1 MCATRR
7 LARSLQLGA
16 PGTDGRVL
24 SAFTMASWLDQLFD
38 EALLR
43 GELSAAEAAVRVLSP
58 LQERLLWRQVIARA
72 LGKDGAA
79 ALFDLDGLAAA
90 AQDAHALMETW
101 GLSAAAVQAGGHDE
115 ASRFLQWR
123 HAFLRLCD
131 SRAWRD
137 AARQTRWRVA
147 KLAEGIGR
155 LPQQIE
161 LAGFDRFNP
170 GEKNLLAVLA
180 QRGVAIEQRPLGQAA
195 PQRLETVSFADAD
208 SEYRALAEWLR
219 SKLAAHPTARLG
231 VVVPDLAGARAL
243 LTRRLDEVIAP
254 EAFAAH
260 HAQSVRCYNLSLGSP
275 LNTLP
280 PVEVALTLLRLAT
293 QARRVEQSM
302 LGGLLLAPYWSAEQG
317 EAEARALLDAE
328 SRKRLPAVLSLDR
341 WLQFAETRRAKGLPI
356 GRTLRHLESLRK
368 AATVGGKG
376 KRLPGVWA
384 EHFRALLRIAGWPGE
399 RALASHDFQAREAFY
414 EVLDGLTDFDAIV
427 GEQSIGEA
435 LSLLNDAC
443 AEVLFQPRTEG
454 APPVQVLGLLE
465 AAGESFD
472 ALWVSGMLANAWPP
486 AARPNPLLPAALQ
499 RAVGTP
505 NASPEVQLVFASGV
519 HQRFLQAAPEVV
531 FSWPRMDGERELQP
545 SPLLAGMPPAEREW
559 GVPVA
564 SLEVLRQAAEAS
576 LEWLVDAQAPAVAE
590 LEDARHLKGGTALLK
605 AQAICPASAFYQ
617 FRLGAGAL
625 EAPVDGLDP
634 RARGSLL
641 HLVFE
646 YFWRDRAS
654 AELREMPDELRRAA
668 IDAAV
673 EAGLAEFEQGSAGGS
688 GNGALPARF
697 RGIEAARLRRL
708 LGAWLNLDLSR
719 GEDFRVVACEEKH
732 QLCLDG
738 IEATVVIDRID
749 ELVGLDMQ
757 GDDLPGSGKRL
768 VIDYKTGARVD
779 ARSWA
784 AVRITEPQLPIYAAF
799 AVNPHPLAGAAFA
812 QVRSDKMGFVGITE
826 TAGLLPKVKSLAES
840 RRRFPESVFADWAS
854 LITHWRQ
861 SLLAIAGEIRAGD
874 ARVVFADERDL
885 ALSPVL
891 PLLRLAER
899 RWQYERLS
907 RGSAAAATAAARA
920 SADDAG
926 IDAEPESDRAISP
939 AGAHP

>member
-1 MCATRR
+1 
-7 LARSLQLGA
+7 
-16 PGTDGRVL
+16 
-24 SAFTMASWLDQLFD
+24 
-38 EALLR
+38 
-43 GELSAAEAAVRVLSP
+43 
-58 LQERLLWRQVIARA
+58 
-72 LGKDGAA
+72 
-79 ALFDLDGLAAA
+79 
-90 AQDAHALMETW
+90 
-101 GLSAAAVQAGGHDE
+101 
-115 ASRFLQWR
+115 
-123 HAFLRLCD
+123 
-131 SRAWRD
+131 
-137 AARQTRWRVA
+137 
-147 KLAEGIGR
+147 
-155 LPQQIE
+155 
-161 LAGFDRFNP
+161 
-170 GEKNLLAVLA
+170 
-180 QRGVAIEQRPLGQAA
+180 
-195 PQRLETVSFADAD
+195 
-208 SEYRALAEWLR
+208 EYRALAEWLR
-219 SKLAAHPTARLG
+219 SKLTADPTARLG

-254 EAFAAH
+254 EAFAAQ
-260 HAQSVRCYNLSLGSP
+260 HAQSVRRYNLSLGNP
-275 LNTLP
+275 LNNLP
-280 PVEVALTLLRLAT
+280 LVEVALNLLRLAT

-302 LGGLLLAPYWSAEQG
+302 LGSLLLAPYWSAEQG

-341 WLQFAETRRAKGLPI
+341 WLQFAATRRAKGLPI
-356 GRTLRHLESLRK
+356 GRTLHHLEGLRK

-376 KRLPGVWA
+376 KRLPGAWA
-384 EHFRALLRIAGWPGE
+384 DQFRALLRIAGWPGE
-399 RALASHDFQAREAFY
+399 RALASHDFQAREAFFA
-414 EVLDGLTDFDAIV
+414 VLDGLADFDAIV

-443 AEVLFQPRTEG
+443 AEVLFQPKTEG

-472 ALWVSGMLANAWPP
+472 ALWVSGMLAHAWPP
-486 AARPNPLLPAALQ
+486 PARPNPLLPAALQ

-531 FSWPRMDGERELQP
+531 FSWPRMDGEHELQP
-545 SPLLAGMPPAEREW
+545 SPLLAGMPPAGREW
-559 GVPVA
+559 IVPVA
-564 SLEVLRQAAEAS
+564 SLEVRRQAAAGS
-576 LEWLVDAQAPAVAE
+576 LEWLVDARAPAVAA

-646 YFWRDRAS
+646 HFWRGRAA
-654 AELREMPDELRRAA
+654 AELREMSDDLRRAA

-673 EAGLAEFEQGSAGGS
+673 EAGLAEFEQGSDGGS
-688 GNGALPARF
+688 GNGPLPARF

-708 LGAWLNLDLSR
+708 LGAWLNVELSR
-719 GEDFRVVACEEKH
+719 DEDFRVIACEEKH

-738 IEATVVIDRID
+738 IEATVIIDRID
-749 ELVGLDMQ
+749 ELVGTAGRDEF
-757 GDDLPGSGKRL
+757 PGAGKRL

-799 AVNPHPLAGAAFA
+799 AVNPHPLAGTAFA

-826 TAGLLPKVKSLAES
+826 TAGVLPKVKSLAES
-840 RRRFPESVFADWAS
+840 RRRFPESVFADWTS

-907 RGSAAAATAAARA
+907 RGGVAESNGAAGA
-920 SADDAG
+920 SPNHAG
-926 IDAEPESDRAISP
+926 IDAKAESGHAINP
-939 AGAHP
+939 AGEHR